1 MDAEYKKFLV
11 VKAVE
16 TLVRDR
22 VDALAF
28 GSTAESLTEMESE
41 AVMPKKP
48 TCAMHFMVASRTYA
62 VGDKTAKRFAEDW
75 NALSDAD
82 RASFAELAKRDK
94 ERYTAECAAAS
105 PHSFIEELA
114 KPLNP
119 KEANEVPRA
128 PSAIAPSI
136 ARATLNR
143 RPASATPGRS

>member
-28 GSTAESLTEMESE
+28 GSTGESLTEMESK
-41 AVMPKKP
+41 AVTPKKP
-48 TCAMHFMVASRTYA
+48 TSAMQFMVASRVYA
-62 VGDKTAKRFAEDW
+62 VGDETAKRFAEDW

-94 ERYTAECAAAS
+94 EPSARRRRLTASLRSS
-105 PHSFIEELA
+105 PSRST
-114 KPLNP
+114 PRRP
-119 KEANEVPRA
+119 TRCRA
-128 PSAIAPSI
+128 PSAIA
-136 ARATLNR
+136 RAI
-143 RPASATPGRS
+143 

>member
-1 MDAEYKKFLV
+1 MHAVDAEYKKFLV

-28 GSTAESLTEMESE
+28 GSTGESLTEMESE
-41 AVMPKKP
+41 AVTPKKP
-48 TCAMHFMVASRTYA
+48 TSAIQFRGASRTYA
-62 VGDKTAKRFAEDW
+62 VGDETVKRFVEDW

-94 ERYTAECAAAS
+94 ERFTAECAAAS

-128 PSAIAPSI
+128 
-136 ARATLNR
+136 RA
-143 RPASATPGRS
+143 RPAPYKLPER